1 MSEELEDLKRRLVVG
16 RKRDGRSVYDEAAKA
31 QLVALCL
38 QPGVSVSRLARECGV
53 NANQVSR
60 WLREQ
65 GQCVRPKERAMAT
78 PSSEPFVALPVV
90 QTRSAPMAVRDSEA
104 ETAVGVQVRLPNGV
118 VVDLRGLDACGAGEM
133 IAVLGGVR
141 CFASTND

>member
-1 MSEELEDLKRRLVVG
+1 
-16 RKRDGRSVYDEAAKA
+16 
-31 QLVALCL
+31 
-38 QPGVSVSRLARECGV
+38 
-53 NANQVSR
+53 
-60 WLREQ
+60 
-65 GQCVRPKERAMAT
+65 MAT